1 MNKRLGFDRLENVD
15 IDPYPKVETLICK
28 VGIVRHQE
36 SDDERPPSDQPLVQL
51 DVLLT

>member
-28 VGIVRHQE
+28 VGIVRHQ
-36 SDDERPPSDQPLVQL
+36 SDDERPSDQPLQL
-51 DVLLT
+51 DVLLK